1 MINPKF
7 DFLLFDMIGT
17 TIKDSIG
24 NDSLI
29 IDCFQ
34 KAFSLNGIQVGY
46 NCVNQQR
53 GKSKRE
59 SIAGILTQH
68 SHAIDL
74 SNKIYDDFKDLLSNS
89 LSSLTEIKGTGE
101 IFELL
106 KRKGIKLGLGSGL
119 PKDLIIRIIESQNW
133 PLDSFDYIG
142 SFDEIGKG
150 RPDPIMILDIL
161 QKFKIEDKSR
171 LLKIG
176 DTVVDIQ
183 EGKNA
188 GVKTAVVL
196 TGTQSRSDL
205 ERNYPDFIFNDINE
219 IIQIL

>member
-1 MINPKF
+1 MIKPRF

-34 KAFSLNGIQVGY
+34 HAFSLNGIQVSY
-46 NCVNQQR
+46 NSVNQQR

-59 SIAGILTQH
+59 SIDSILIQH
-68 SHAIDL
+68 SHSINL
-74 SNKIYDDFKDLLSNS
+74 SKKVYKDFIDLLSNS
-89 LSSLTEIKGTGE
+89 LSNLTEIKGTSE
-101 IFELL
+101 IFKLL
-106 KRKGIKLGLGSGL
+106 KKKGIKFGLGSGL
-119 PKDLIIRIIESQNW
+119 PKDLIIKIIDHQNW
-133 PLDSFDYIG
+133 LVDSFDYIG

-150 RPDPIMILDIL
+150 RPDPFMILEII

-176 DTVVDIQ
+176 DTIVDIQ

-196 TGTQSRSDL
+196 TGTQKRTDL
-205 ERNYPDFIFNDINE
+205 EKHYPDYIFNDINGIIE
-219 IIQIL
+219 IL